1 MESEENCLLER
12 TYLIHFL
19 GQTLGGQAHERLLG
33 QGGELDAQIFRQEMK
48 YIVENDIFWDLL
60 EKTSV
65 DSISQDVVILG
76 TMHGGEANEAIL
88 KIAAEIPT
96 VLREAVAQRTKST
109 GSA

>member
-1 MESEENCLLER
+1 
-12 TYLIHFL
+12 
-19 GQTLGGQAHERLLG
+19 
-33 QGGELDAQIFRQEMK
+33 
-48 YIVENDIFWDLL
+48 
-60 EKTSV
+60 V